1 MINAMNN
8 EIRKAVRI
16 ELAKRDMNQTELAE
30 ALGMSKQ
37 HLNRALSGDLGK
49 LPPVWAKILD
59 YLGLELVVVPKA
71 EGQKKFFNDSSTLLE
86 KSN

>member
-1 MINAMNN
+1 
-8 EIRKAVRI
+8 
-16 ELAKRDMNQTELAE
+16 
-30 ALGMSKQ
+30 
-37 HLNRALSGDLGK
+37 